1 MASAAE
7 MKFYL
12 FRIDLVLGLF
22 ESFHKIMKKPSSTYL
37 VLGFELTK
45 VSIMSHLPLYHQTKK
60 K

>member
-22 ESFHKIMKKPSSTYL
+22 ESFHKIMKKP
-37 VLGFELTK
+37 V
-45 VSIMSHLPLYHQTKK
+45 
-60 K
+60 